1 MKTQFERR
9 SSYGRKYAQPS
20 GGVCPKL
27 SYPAARGDPDVGLY
41 LEQVTR
47 YVNQSITGCG
57 LSPITAS
64 MVSNYVKQKIIPGPE
79 KKAYGAESIAY
90 LIFVSCIKSVVAM
103 DDIRALIG
111 IQHETYDLPTAYH
124 YFCEEFENLIRYVF
138 GASDHLASVGQD
150 ESDEKELLRSAL
162 LSVTHKLYL
171 DAYLRLLRQDAERAQ
186 KETEETQ

>member
-1 MKTQFERR
+1 MDENMR
-9 SSYGRKYAQPS
+9 SRLAESVRSFHIPRLGEI
-20 GGVCPKL
+20 
-27 SYPAARGDPDVGLY
+27 PDVGLY

-90 LIFVSCIKSVVAM
+90 LIFVSCIKSVGK
-103 DDIRALIG
+103 DK
-111 IQHETYDLPTAYH
+111 T
-124 YFCEEFENLIRYVF
+124 
-138 GASDHLASVGQD
+138 
-150 ESDEKELLRSAL
+150 DEKLLLRSAL

-171 DAYLRLLRQDAERAQ
+171 DAYLRLLR
-186 KETEETQ
+186 EEGAVRQEKTQ

>member
-1 MKTQFERR
+1 MDEDMR
-9 SSYGRKYAQPS
+9 SRLAESVRSFHIPRLGEI
-20 GGVCPKL
+20 
-27 SYPAARGDPDVGLY
+27 PDVGLY

-57 LSPITAS
+57 LSP
-64 MVSNYVKQKIIPGPE
+64 IPGPE

-186 KETEETQ
+186 KETEKAQ

>member
-1 MKTQFERR
+1 
-9 SSYGRKYAQPS
+9 
-20 GGVCPKL
+20 
-27 SYPAARGDPDVGLY
+27 
-41 LEQVTR
+41 
-47 YVNQSITGCG
+47 
-57 LSPITAS
+57 
-64 MVSNYVKQKIIPGPE
+64 
-79 KKAYGAESIAY
+79 
-90 LIFVSCIKSVVAM
+90 M

-186 KETEETQ
+186 KETGEAQ

>member
-1 MKTQFERR
+1 
-9 SSYGRKYAQPS
+9 
-20 GGVCPKL
+20 
-27 SYPAARGDPDVGLY
+27 
-41 LEQVTR
+41 
-47 YVNQSITGCG
+47 
-57 LSPITAS
+57 
-64 MVSNYVKQKIIPGPE
+64 
-79 KKAYGAESIAY
+79 
-90 LIFVSCIKSVVAM
+90 M

-150 ESDEKELLRSAL
+150 ESDEEELLRSAL

-186 KETEETQ
+186 KETEEAQ